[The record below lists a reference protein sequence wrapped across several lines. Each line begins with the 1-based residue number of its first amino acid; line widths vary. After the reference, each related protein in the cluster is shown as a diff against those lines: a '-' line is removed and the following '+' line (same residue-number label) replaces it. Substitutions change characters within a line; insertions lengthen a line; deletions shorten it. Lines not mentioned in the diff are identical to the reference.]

1 MMQNRIIKAKGISQ
15 LSKSDLIIQ
24 WIFQSFSR
32 GESNDF
38 TKTGDDL
45 KKTYDYWQ
53 TAITVTIN

>member
-45 KKTYDYWQ
+45 KKTYDY
-53 TAITVTIN
+53 